1 MGVQSRIIHFK
12 HADTK
17 TLIGLLGLIVV
28 VAGVAHGVIPAYAE
42 SITLLACSAAIIG
55 VQLDRYRRR
64 KDDDEATRR
73 HHQAAIYLYNTLS
86 VRRALPPYTGW
97 AASPELCG
105 HILDAIRNHHPETIV
120 EAGGG
125 VSSVVVGYALE
136 EQGHGRLVSLDH
148 MEEYASVTRRRVSQH
163 GLQDVVSV
171 RHAPMTNIQIRGNA
185 WPWYDLHAIDDLK
198 TIDMLIIDGPPE
210 QTRTQARYPAVPA
223 LHDRLSDD
231 AVVILDDAYRKDETA
246 IVERWQ
252 AEDARWTLTLLE
264 SPDGTAMLHRG
275 STAP

>member
-17 TLIGLLGLIVV
+17 TLIGLLGLIIV
-28 VAGVAHGVIPAYAE
+28 VAGVAHGIIPGYAE

-64 KDDDEATRR
+64 KEDDEATQR
-73 HHQAAIYLYNTLS
+73 HQQAATYLYNTLS

-105 HILDAIRNHHPETIV
+105 HILDAIRNHHPDTIV

-148 MEEYASVTRRRVSQH
+148 MDEYASVTRRRISQH
-163 GLQDVVSV
+163 RLQDVVSV
-171 RHAPMTNIQIRGNA
+171 RHAPMTHMQIGGEV
-185 WPWYDLHAIDDLK
+185 WPWYDLQAIDDLE

-223 LHDRLSDD
+223 LYDRLSDD
-231 AVVILDDAYRKDETA
+231 AVVILDDAYREDETA
-246 IVERWQ
+246 IVKRWQ
-252 AEDARWTLTLLE
+252 AEDDRWKLTLLE
-264 SPDGTAMLHRG
+264 SPDGTAMLQRDPA
-275 STAP
+275 TP